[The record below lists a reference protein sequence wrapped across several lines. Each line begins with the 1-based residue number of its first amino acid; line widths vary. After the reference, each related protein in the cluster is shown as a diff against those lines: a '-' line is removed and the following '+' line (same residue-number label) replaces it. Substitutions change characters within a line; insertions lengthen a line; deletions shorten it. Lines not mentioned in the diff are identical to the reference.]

1 MTDPDLEDDVLK
13 WPIERLDLS
22 TRAENCLHYRANVRT
37 VGELVT
43 KTRSE
48 LMDINSFGEKSLE
61 EVERKI
67 GRLGLCLGMRPKA
80 DASLPCQQI
89 VARITGERD
98 EARHQADRLM
108 DDCIRLLNERNA
120 ALKERDEARRM
131 YCKEASAFEHHR
143 RDDPP
148 ENGAPEDYARNE
160 GWDCFKDGAA

>member
-1 MTDPDLEDDVLK
+1 MTLAQKSDRIL
-13 WPIERLDLS
+13 
-22 TRAENCLHYRANVRT
+22 A
-37 VGELVT
+37 
-43 KTRSE
+43 KTRGLSGATPNATQLIEE
-48 LMDINSFGEKSLE
+48 LRWALE
-61 EVERKI
+61 AYRQEN
-67 GRLGLCLGMRPKA
+67 
-80 DASLPCQQI
+80 
-89 VARITGERD
+89 ARITGERD
-98 EARHQADRLM
+98 EARRQAERLM

>member
-1 MTDPDLEDDVLK
+1 MTDTDLEDEVLK
-13 WPIERLDLS
+13 WPIERLDFS
-22 TRAENCLHYRANVRT
+22 TRVENCVQYYANVRT
-37 VGELVT
+37 VGDLVT

-48 LMDINSFGEKSLE
+48 LMDIRSFGERSLE

-67 GRLGLCLGMRPKA
+67 GRLGLRLGMRPKA

-120 ALKERDEARRM
+120 ALKERDEAQREVCVRTVDAGGNPAHAPLEEAIAEAKRRGWKC
-131 YCKEASAFEHHR
+131 YRTA
-143 RDDPP
+143 
-148 ENGAPEDYARNE
+148 EDA
-160 GWDCFKDGAA
+160 

>member
-22 TRAENCLHYRANVRT
+22 TRAENCVQYYANVRT

-48 LMDINSFGEKSLE
+48 LMDIRSFGERSLE

-67 GRLGLCLGMRPKA
+67 GRLGLRLGMRPKA

-120 ALKERDEARRM
+120 ALKERDEARREV
-131 YCKEASAFEHHR
+131 CHLLTTP
-143 RDDPP
+143 DDYITKC
-148 ENGAPEDYARNE
+148 EGNARECAQNR
-160 GWDCFKDGAA
+160 GWDCFKDASP